1 MWKATAAFVHPG
13 DVQVPV
19 NIVAGDLHIAN
30 EGREVGHRYLAAPSD
45 AVVSGAAYDQGA
57 LTDVK
62 VVPGNVHVSEV
73 RRGGVIVSPARFPV
87 VAAGGVNAKMS
98 SPASRVQ
105 RISGLEPAQ
114 GAAPV
119 AVEPDRE
126 PGAGWFVVQNNG
138 VAKGVVKG
146 ASTGGGGDAGE
157 GGPAVRGA
165 RYAGEVAK
173 VGASRIVEGDANLVG
188 IIGVR
193 RGVCLRLRCVGE
205 RLSAGDQVD
214 VRGTIRQGCPG
225 RWQQFLDK
233 LGEARWKVYLRVPRR
248 S

>member
-1 MWKATAAFVHPG
+1 M
-13 DVQVPV
+13 
-19 NIVAGDLHIAN
+19 
-30 EGREVGHRYLAAPSD
+30 
-45 AVVSGAAYDQGA
+45 
-57 LTDVK
+57 
-62 VVPGNVHVSEV
+62 
-73 RRGGVIVSPARFPV
+73 
-87 VAAGGVNAKMS
+87 NAKVS

-119 AVEPDRE
+119 AVKPDGEPC
-126 PGAGWFVVQNNG
+126 AGWFVVQNNG

-146 ASTGGGGDAGE
+146 ASTGGGRDAGE

-188 IIGVR
+188 IIGVGGR
-193 RGVCLRLRCVGE
+193 ECLRLRRVGG
-205 RLSAGDQVD
+205 RLGAGDQVD
-214 VRGTIRQGCPG
+214 VRGTKCHWCQG

-233 LGEARWKVYLRVPRR
+233 LGEGARRCTFRR
-248 S
+248 TSASLAAVKHEKSPFKALHPVDALLVNGGTVKSRRKTLDVDNFSVLSQRWRGVRGNCRERAKPCQRQ

>member
-1 MWKATAAFVHPG
+1 MRKATTTFVHAG

-19 NIVAGDLHIAN
+19 NIVAGDLHVAN
-30 EGREVGHRYLAAPSD
+30 EGTGVGHRYLAAPSD

-57 LTDVK
+57 FTYVK
-62 VVPGNVHVSEV
+62 VVPGNVHVSEK
-73 RRGGVIVSPARFPV
+73 RRGWVIVSPARFPV
-87 VAAGGVNAKMS
+87 VAAAGVNAKVS
-98 SPASRVQ
+98 PPASRVQ

-119 AVEPDRE
+119 AVEPDGE

-146 ASTGGGGDAGE
+146 ASTGGGRDAGE

-188 IIGVR
+188 VIGVGGR
-193 RGVCLRLRCVGE
+193 ECLRLRRVGG
-205 RLSAGDQVD
+205 RLGTGDQVD
-214 VRGTIRQGCPG
+214 VRGTIRQGCRG
-225 RWQQFLDK
+225 DGSSFWTSLEK
-233 LGEARWKVYLRVPRR
+233 ALR
-248 S
+248 